1 MAAYVIADVNV
12 TNPELFKKYSEQ
24 VPATVEQYGGKY
36 LIRGGEVEKADI
48 TEAVAVSLCDA
59 RPAFIGLLSARAVRD
74 FLDTSGQCTFSW
86 RRQAWWGTMWTTLGL
101 RYNSGL

>member
-36 LIRGGEVEKADI
+36 LIRGGEVEKAEGDWGPTRVVVI
-48 TEAVAVSLCDA
+48 EFENMCMLQKWYSSHEYSGPL
-59 RPAFIGLLSARAVRD
+59 RIRQQSADTNVL
-74 FLDTSGQCTFSW
+74 FLEGI
-86 RRQAWWGTMWTTLGL
+86 
-101 RYNSGL
+101 

>member
-36 LIRGGEVEKADI
+36 LIRGGEVEKAEGDWGPTRVVVI
-48 TEAVAVSLCDA
+48 EFKNMSMLQKWYLSL
-59 RPAFIGLLSARAVRD
+59 IHI
-74 FLDTSGQCTFSW
+74 
-86 RRQAWWGTMWTTLGL
+86 
-101 RYNSGL
+101 

>member
-36 LIRGGEVEKADI
+36 LIRGGEVEKAEGDWGPTRVVVI
-48 TEAVAVSLCDA
+48 EFENMSMLQKWYSSQEYSGPL
-59 RPAFIGLLSARAVRD
+59 RIRQQSADTNVL
-74 FLDTSGQCTFSW
+74 FLEGI
-86 RRQAWWGTMWTTLGL
+86 
-101 RYNSGL
+101 

>member
-36 LIRGGEVEKADI
+36 LIRGGEVEKAEGDKCQRCWKYKEI
-48 TEAVAVSLCDA
+48 HNSNKICDRCEKAISL
-59 RPAFIGLLSARAVRD
+59 
-74 FLDTSGQCTFSW
+74 
-86 RRQAWWGTMWTTLGL
+86 
-101 RYNSGL
+101 

>member
-36 LIRGGEVEKADI
+36 LIRGGEVEKAEGDWGPTRVVVI
-48 TEAVAVSLCDA
+48 EFENMSMLQKWYSSHAVSYTHL
-59 RPAFIGLLSARAVRD
+59 
-74 FLDTSGQCTFSW
+74 
-86 RRQAWWGTMWTTLGL
+86 TLPTKA
-101 RYNSGL
+101 

>member
-36 LIRGGEVEKADI
+36 LIRGGEVEKAEGDWGPTRVVVI
-48 TEAVAVSLCDA
+48 EFENMSMLKKWYSSHEYSGPL
-59 RPAFIGLLSARAVRD
+59 RIRQQSADTNVL
-74 FLDTSGQCTFSW
+74 FLEGI
-86 RRQAWWGTMWTTLGL
+86 
-101 RYNSGL
+101 

>member
-36 LIRGGEVEKADI
+36 LIRGGEVEKAEGDWGPTRVVVI
-48 TEAVAVSLCDA
+48 EFENMSMLQKWYSCHEYSGPL
-59 RPAFIGLLSARAVRD
+59 RIRQQSADTNVL
-74 FLDTSGQCTFSW
+74 FLEGI
-86 RRQAWWGTMWTTLGL
+86 
-101 RYNSGL
+101 

>member
-36 LIRGGEVEKADI
+36 LIRGGEVEKAEGD
-48 TEAVAVSLCDA
+48 
-59 RPAFIGLLSARAVRD
+59 
-74 FLDTSGQCTFSW
+74 
-86 RRQAWWGTMWTTLGL
+86 WGPTRVVVIEFENMSMLQEW
-101 RYNSGL
+101 YSSHE

>member
-36 LIRGGEVEKADI
+36 LIRGGEVEKAEGDWGPTRVVVI
-48 TEAVAVSLCDA
+48 EFENMSMLQKWNSSHEYSGPL
-59 RPAFIGLLSARAVRD
+59 RIRQQSADTNVL
-74 FLDTSGQCTFSW
+74 FLEGI
-86 RRQAWWGTMWTTLGL
+86 
-101 RYNSGL
+101 

>member
-36 LIRGGEVEKADI
+36 LIL
-48 TEAVAVSLCDA
+48 SL
-59 RPAFIGLLSARAVRD
+59 IHI
-74 FLDTSGQCTFSW
+74 
-86 RRQAWWGTMWTTLGL
+86 
-101 RYNSGL
+101 

>member
-36 LIRGGEVEKADI
+36 LIRGGEVEKAEGDWGPTRVVVI
-48 TEAVAVSLCDA
+48 EFENMSMLHKWYSSHEYSGPL
-59 RPAFIGLLSARAVRD
+59 RIRQQSADTNVL
-74 FLDTSGQCTFSW
+74 FLEGI
-86 RRQAWWGTMWTTLGL
+86 
-101 RYNSGL
+101 